1 MKPIILIVDDSL
13 TVRMDLEEIFS
24 AAGFSPVLCADLTSA
39 RQALKENE
47 CNLVILDLL
56 LPDGN
61 GVDLLREI
69 RNNPAQAS
77 IPVILLSRETE
88 VRQRLQGLGTG
99 ADEYI
104 GKPYDPIFVVARA
117 RQLIGPLADEEKD
130 SQTKPL
136 VLVIDDSTTFREELK
151 ELFENEGYQ
160 VLTAASGE
168 EGVRL
173 AVQFRPNAVVVD
185 GVLPGIDGATTIRR
199 LRSEVSVA
207 TIPCLFLTGSSHA
220 ASELAA
226 LEAGADSFLSKD
238 AGKDLILARLGA
250 MLRNTTG
257 GITGRAPQVISRRI
271 LAVDDSPTFLHEL
284 SSALQ
289 KDQFEVILARSG
301 EEALQLLAV
310 QKVDCILLDLVMP
323 GLSGE
328 ETCRLIK
335 SREETKDIP
344 VMVLTA
350 RKDEEVVISC
360 LQAGADDFVPKSADF
375 DILKARLRAQIRR
388 KQFQEETR
396 RIRQV
401 AVELIKNETMLQAL
415 FESAPDA
422 VLVIDQQGRIVRANG
437 QAVSMFGYPLPE
449 LLEQKISL
457 LIPEHFH
464 SWGQQHNL
472 LATDPRVHDL
482 SLVNELWGKH
492 KDGQSIPVDI
502 KLGPVQT
509 DEGLLVLAT
518 IRDITYRKQ
527 AEALLH
533 SKDEEVRETS
543 RQLWQAAKLATMGE
557 LAASIAHE
565 LNNPLASISLRVEG
579 LLEDQVPNSPAH
591 RDLLVIEQEVDRMAS
606 LVGNLL
612 QFSRVGTNQISTV
625 DVLVEIDST
634 LELVKHHLRKNGVE
648 IVREYLANLPCIY
661 ADRLKLRQLFL
672 NLIVNASDA
681 MSQGGTLTIRA
692 EVEKPDDQP
701 EKMVLFFRDTGGGI
715 SPEHMA
721 RVMEPFF
728 TTKPEGKGTG
738 LGLPMCRRVVQEHHG
753 KIELQSEAGKGTLV
767 RVELPLTNGTNRTS
781 LEED

>member
-1 MKPIILIVDDSL
+1 M
-13 TVRMDLEEIFS
+13 
-24 AAGFSPVLCADLTSA
+24 
-39 RQALKENE
+39 
-47 CNLVILDLL
+47 
-56 LPDGN
+56 
-61 GVDLLREI
+61 
-69 RNNPAQAS
+69 
-77 IPVILLSRETE
+77 
-88 VRQRLQGLGTG
+88 
-99 ADEYI
+99 
-104 GKPYDPIFVVARA
+104 
-117 RQLIGPLADEEKD
+117 
-130 SQTKPL
+130 
-136 VLVIDDSTTFREELK
+136 
-151 ELFENEGYQ
+151 
-160 VLTAASGE
+160 
-168 EGVRL
+168 
-173 AVQFRPNAVVVD
+173 
-185 GVLPGIDGATTIRR
+185 
-199 LRSEVSVA
+199 
-207 TIPCLFLTGSSHA
+207 
-220 ASELAA
+220 
-226 LEAGADSFLSKD
+226 
-238 AGKDLILARLGA
+238 
-250 MLRNTTG
+250 
-257 GITGRAPQVISRRI
+257 
-271 LAVDDSPTFLHEL
+271 
-284 SSALQ
+284 
-289 KDQFEVILARSG
+289 ILARSG

-375 DILKARLRAQIRR
+375 DILTARLRAQIRR

-401 AVELIKNETMLQAL
+401 AVEIIKNETMLQAL

-738 LGLPMCRRVVQEHHG
+738 LGLPMCRRVVQE
-753 KIELQSEAGKGTLV
+753 QSEAGKGTLV